1 MVIGEGVANFSVRR
15 FFLRRAES
23 RSERL
28 KQECAK
34 TESDQPFERRDSHR
48 IVAARQGQSLDIYAT
63 SRRLV
68 EKRIREFGPE
78 GGIVAAGD
86 GENFLSGAE
95 KLGDVR
101 KRADGRP
108 VAADVLLRKF

>member
-48 IVAARQGQSLDIYAT
+48 IVAARQGQSLDVYAT

-78 GGIVAAGD
+78 GGFVTASAG
-86 GENFLSGAE
+86 ETFLASDV
-95 KLGDVR
+95 KFGDVR

-108 VAADVLLRKF
+108 VPEDVLIR